1 MATDSKNTQKYPK
14 IPSKTPILGHFTL
27 ILANFYPNFVAK
39 YFLKSGQ
46 KVGKVGRKWP
56 FFTKILQKYYKN
68 FFKKYKKVSVPTF
81 VAKYFL
87 KSGQKKYANLAQKEE
102 TMYITM
108 PQLFYKIF
116 LFIHKTCV

>member
-1 MATDSKNTQKYPK
+1 M
-14 IPSKTPILGHFTL
+14 
-27 ILANFYPNFVAK
+27 AK

-56 FFTKILQKYYKN
+56 FLQNFYKKYYKN
-68 FFKKYKKVSVPTF
+68 FFKKYKKVSAPTF

-108 PQLFYKIF
+108 PQLF
-116 LFIHKTCV
+116 L